1 MNHIQGQIKLFFKN
15 LPFTIHHLPLT
26 AYHSTLTNMVTIIA
40 STNRPGS
47 STLKLAK
54 YYQKCLAE
62 RGLQTTLL
70 SLTQLPSNLM
80 ETDLYGKRSH
90 AFENLQELITATDKF
105 LFVIPEYNGS
115 YPGVLKVFIDAC
127 SFPGSFY
134 DKKAALVGL
143 SSGKYGNIRGIDHFT
158 GVCHYLHLN
167 VMPLKIHIATIR
179 KEMDENGNLIIED
192 TLRYTSEQMDKF
204 IKY

>member
-1 MNHIQGQIKLFFKN
+1 
-15 LPFTIHHLPLT
+15 
-26 AYHSTLTNMVTIIA
+26 MVTIIA

-47 STLKLAK
+47 STLKLAQ
-54 YYQKCLAE
+54 YYQKRLAE
-62 RGLQTTLL
+62 KGLKTTLL
-70 SLTQLPSNLM
+70 SMAELPGNLI
-80 ETDLYGKRSH
+80 ETDLYGKRSPE
-90 AFENLQELITATDKF
+90 FQKIQELVTATEKF

-115 YPGVLKVFIDAC
+115 FPGVLKVFIDAC
-127 SFPGSFY
+127 SFPESFY

-167 VMPLKIHIATIR
+167 VMPLKIHISSVR
-179 KEMDENGNLIIED
+179 KEMDENGQLFLED
-192 TLRYTSEQMDKF
+192 TVKYTEEQMDKF